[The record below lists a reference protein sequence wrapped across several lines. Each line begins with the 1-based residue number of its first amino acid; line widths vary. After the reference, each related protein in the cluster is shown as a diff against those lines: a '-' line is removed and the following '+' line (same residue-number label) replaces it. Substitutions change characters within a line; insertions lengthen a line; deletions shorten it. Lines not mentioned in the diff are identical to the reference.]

1 MSIFRVFC
9 RKELDGWTDIAK
21 HGSDRSY
28 VYCGSLSFWFCQRAS
43 ISDLHNNSGKEEV
56 GLSLLNFLRS
66 QNIMS
71 VSY

>member
-9 RKELDGWTDIAK
+9 RKELDGWTAIAK
-21 HGSDRSY
+21 HGSDRCY
-28 VYCGSLSFWFCQRAS
+28 VYRGSLCFWFFQRAS
-43 ISDLHNNSGKEEV
+43 MSDLHNNSGKKEV

-66 QNIMS
+66 QNTMS